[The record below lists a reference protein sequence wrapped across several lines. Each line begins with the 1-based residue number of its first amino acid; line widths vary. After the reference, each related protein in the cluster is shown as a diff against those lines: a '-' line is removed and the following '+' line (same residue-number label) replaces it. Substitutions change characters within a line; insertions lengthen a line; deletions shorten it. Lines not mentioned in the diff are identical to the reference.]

1 MRVQLMLFLALFL
14 MINSCSGQHE
24 KTLQPLGSKMKSE
37 QVVID
42 ENFIET
48 KDITSIIHPVWFTAN
63 IYGSYGDYEKSL
75 ARFSRS
81 QRLVH
86 AAEWYQAEV
95 NNGGHDQFYS
105 NSTGIVW
112 EDAQTA
118 FTEIGLPEV
127 AEIIAE
133 SAKRMGGR
141 PSFDREERNRVLD
154 AEQPNFDD
162 LDDRFYKL
170 TDIDSRIIDYIR
182 KRPKD
187 FLFSGEVEIP
197 SVP

>member
-1 MRVQLMLFLALFL
+1 MLFLALFL
-14 MINSCSGQHE
+14 LISSCSDQQI
-24 KTLQPLGSKMKSE
+24 KTLQPQEIKMKRE
-37 QVVID
+37 KVIID
-42 ENFIET
+42 DDFIAT
-48 KDITSIIHPVWFTAN
+48 KDIAAIIHPVWFTAN
-63 IYGSYGDYEKSL
+63 IYGSYTDYETSL

-95 NNGGHDQFYS
+95 HNGGHDQFYS

-112 EDAQTA
+112 EDARTA
-118 FTEIGLPEV
+118 FTEFGLPEV
-127 AEIIAE
+127 AEIIGE
-133 SAKRMGGR
+133 SAKRMGGQ
-141 PSFDREERNRVLD
+141 PSFDRDERNDVLD

-170 TDIDSRIIDYIR
+170 TDIDPKILDYIR

-197 SVP
+197 AAQ